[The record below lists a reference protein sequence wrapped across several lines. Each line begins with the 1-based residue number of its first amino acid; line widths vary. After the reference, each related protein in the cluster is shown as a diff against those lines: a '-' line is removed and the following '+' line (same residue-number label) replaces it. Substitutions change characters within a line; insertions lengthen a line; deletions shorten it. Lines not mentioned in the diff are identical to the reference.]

1 MPIALS
7 ATVRWF
13 ASASIVVLLV
23 LIVLQ
28 LASREG
34 PSEEPAL
41 LIKSD
46 AAALIVAASPAAASS
61 AAVSP
66 ASRSVGS
73 PASASATPS
82 AAATAADQ
90 IAVDVIGAVAQPG
103 VYWLERDAR
112 VVDLVRAAGGLA
124 PDADR
129 EQLNMAAAVADGQQ
143 LRVPHVGE
151 VAAPSSPPAETTAS
165 TGGAAETSGLI
176 DLNRADAAALDTL
189 SGIGPA
195 TAAAIIEYREAN
207 GPFKRSEDIQ
217 NVKGIGPSVYAKIK
231 DQITAG
237 P

>member
-1 MPIALS
+1 MPGTTS
-7 ATVRWF
+7 TTMRWF
-13 ASASIVVLLV
+13 FSAGIVVLLV

-28 LASREG
+28 FISRER
-34 PSEEPAL
+34 PAPDSAQ
-41 LIKSD
+41 LIKGD
-46 AAALIVAASPAAASS
+46 AAALIVASPMASPAAASS
-61 AAVSP
+61 PAAAGVASP
-66 ASRSVGS
+66 AASV
-73 PASASATPS
+73 S
-82 AAATAADQ
+82 AAGK

-129 EQLNMAAAVADGQQ
+129 DRLNMAAPVADGQQ
-143 LRVPHVGE
+143 LRVPRVGE
-151 VAAPSSPPAETTAS
+151 AVQPSSLPAETVAS
-165 TGGAAETSGLI
+165 TGGAAETNGLI
-176 DLNRADAAALDTL
+176 DLNSTDAAALDTL

-217 NVKGIGPSVYAKIK
+217 NVKGIGPAVYAKIK

>member
-1 MPIALS
+1 MPGTTS
-7 ATVRWF
+7 TTMRWF
-13 ASASIVVLLV
+13 FSAGIVVLLV

-28 LASREG
+28 FVSRER
-34 PSEEPAL
+34 PAADSAQ
-41 LIKSD
+41 LIKGD
-46 AAALIVAASPAAASS
+46 AAALIVASPLASPAAASS
-61 AAVSP
+61 PVAAAP
-66 ASRSVGS
+66 AA
-73 PASASATPS
+73 PAASIS
-82 AAATAADQ
+82 AAGK

-129 EQLNMAAAVADGQQ
+129 DRLNMAAPVADGQQ
-143 LRVPHVGE
+143 LRVSRVGE
-151 VAAPSSPPAETTAS
+151 AASPSSPPAETTAS
-165 TGGAAETSGLI
+165 TGGAADTNGLI
-176 DLNRADAAALDTL
+176 DLNSADAAALDTL

-217 NVKGIGPSVYAKIK
+217 NVKGIGPAVYAKIK

>member
-1 MPIALS
+1 MPGVTS
-7 ATVRWF
+7 NTVRWF
-13 ASASIVVLLV
+13 VSASIVVLLV
-23 LIVLQ
+23 LIMLQ
-28 LASREG
+28 LASRG
-34 PSEEPAL
+34 RSNEEPAQ

-46 AAALIVAASPAAASS
+46 AAALITASSAAASPAASRAVAS
-61 AAVSP
+61 AAP
-66 ASRSVGS
+66 AGQAA
-73 PASASATPS
+73 PAASAG
-82 AAATAADQ
+82 AAGN

-129 EQLNMAAAVADGQQ
+129 ERLNMAAPVTDGQQ
-143 LRVPHVGE
+143 LRVPRVGE
-151 VAAPSSPPAETTAS
+151 VAPPSSSPEKTTAS
-165 TGGAAETSGLI
+165 TGGAADTSGLI
-176 DLNRADAAALDTL
+176 DLNSADAAALDTL